1 MFKALPYSVITDFTD
16 SSLCKRG
23 GGCVLGGGGGNFHEG
38 MVNLADAILHLVFL
52 FLLNPYAY
60 CELEGLFLALNEFFP
75 HHCTFC

>member
-23 GGCVLGGGGGNFHEG
+23 GGGGGSFHEG
-38 MVNLADAILHLVFL
+38 MVSLADAILHLVFL

-60 CELEGLFLALNEFFP
+60 FELEFIFSS
-75 HHCTFC
+75 